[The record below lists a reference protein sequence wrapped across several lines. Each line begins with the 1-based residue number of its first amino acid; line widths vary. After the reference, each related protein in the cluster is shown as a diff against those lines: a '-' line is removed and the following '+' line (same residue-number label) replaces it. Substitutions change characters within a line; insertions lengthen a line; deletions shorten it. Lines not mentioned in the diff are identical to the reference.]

1 MLPHLHSCKE
11 KAIVYMLQC
20 HAPESISLPSQC
32 SHVSSINIRTPLSG
46 FLSLF
51 QMPAFL
57 ACPTKVLVVHHICFL
72 HVNALAHRGEGEHHP
87 KRRTMERKAHSTI
100 ASCLCPAHC
109 QHPMGSRVV
118 PDWLHKEMF
127 ILRMYPY
134 YSFPPQVLLTPE
146 NIK

>member
-109 QHPMGSRVV
+109 QPLPSRR
-118 PDWLHKEMF
+118 LHKP
-127 ILRMYPY
+127 LSLSHQRADRR
-134 YSFPPQVLLTPE
+134 SKKKHSLTKHITE
-146 NIK
+146 S